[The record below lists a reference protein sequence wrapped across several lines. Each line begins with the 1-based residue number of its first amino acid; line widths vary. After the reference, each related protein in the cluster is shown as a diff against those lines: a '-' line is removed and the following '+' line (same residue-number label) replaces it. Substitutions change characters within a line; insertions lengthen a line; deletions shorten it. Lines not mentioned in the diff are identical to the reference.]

1 MLLSVTARASAAS
14 YAKELGKRH
23 AAATNG
29 GAREGVLAKGEITGL
44 FSQGAARGLARLRH
58 PNFFRRA
65 VASGNGFF
73 FEEESPPSFCEKR
86 DSCPVNDCFRT
97 RLSDGSSQGSG
108 NHESVMYR

>member
-14 YAKELGKRH
+14 YAKEPGKRH

-65 VASGNGFF
+65 VASGDGFF
-73 FEEESPPSFCEKR
+73 SRRSHLPVFVKR
-86 DSCPVNDCFRT
+86 EI
-97 RLSDGSSQGSG
+97 LAQ
-108 NHESVMYR
+108 